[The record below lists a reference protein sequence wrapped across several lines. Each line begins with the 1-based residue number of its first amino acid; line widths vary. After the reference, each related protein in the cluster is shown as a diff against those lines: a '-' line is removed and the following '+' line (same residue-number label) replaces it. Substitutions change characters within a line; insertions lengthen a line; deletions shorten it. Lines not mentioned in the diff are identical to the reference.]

1 LVSQKAL
8 LLHQV
13 VDGLNGMINHGIL
26 IREFISTRDWTLDL
40 GLNILYQF
48 PGVTIHLSAPG
59 SRFELSV
66 PLSAFAEYPFH
77 SSGIGRSQAGSAPVS
92 PVAVGER

>member
-8 LLHQV
+8 LLHQFIG
-13 VDGLNGMINHGIL
+13 GLNGMINHGIL
-26 IREFISTRDWTLDL
+26 IRELISTRDWTLDL

-48 PGVTIHLSAPG
+48 PGVTVHLSAPD
-59 SRFELSV
+59 SRFELSI

-77 SSGIGRSQAGSAPVS
+77 SSDTGRSQAGSAQVNPLALVKT
-92 PVAVGER
+92 

>member
-26 IREFISTRDWTLDL
+26 IRELISTRDWTLDHS
-40 GLNILYQF
+40 LNILYQF
-48 PGVTIHLSAPG
+48 PGVTVHLSAPG
-59 SRFELSV
+59 SRFELSF

-77 SSGIGRSQAGSAPVS
+77 SSGTGRSLVSSAPAN
-92 PVAVGER
+92 PLAA